1 MKQPYKIVNITL
13 ITYSGKRIPV
23 NYMSD
28 KEVTISK
35 KLLKENILDAF
46 STMDDIPVKVDL
58 KVKNI

>member
-23 NYMSD
+23 NYISNE
-28 KEVTISK
+28 EVRISK
-35 KLLKENILDAF
+35 KLLKEHILDAF

-58 KVKNI
+58 KVKTV

>member
-1 MKQPYKIVNITL
+1 MKQPYKIINITL

-28 KEVTISK
+28 EEVKISK

-58 KVKNI
+58 KVKTI

>member
-28 KEVTISK
+28 EEVKISK
-35 KLLKENILDAF
+35 RLLKENILDAF

-58 KVKNI
+58 KVKTI

>member
-1 MKQPYKIVNITL
+1 MKQPYKIVNITV

-28 KEVTISK
+28 KEVQISK

-58 KVKNI
+58 KVKTI

>member
-23 NYMSD
+23 NYMSNE
-28 KEVTISK
+28 EVRISK
-35 KLLKENILDAF
+35 KLLEENILDAF

-58 KVKNI
+58 KVKTI

>member
-28 KEVTISK
+28 EEVKISK
-35 KLLKENILDAF
+35 RLLKENILDAF

-58 KVKNI
+58 KVKTV